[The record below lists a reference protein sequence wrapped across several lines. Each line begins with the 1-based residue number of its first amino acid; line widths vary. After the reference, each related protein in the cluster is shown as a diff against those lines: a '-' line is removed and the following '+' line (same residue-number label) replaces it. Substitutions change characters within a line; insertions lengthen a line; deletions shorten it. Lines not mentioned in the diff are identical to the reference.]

1 MRRALLSLALLSPA
15 GCFALKLD
23 EFPAPRCASQMDC
36 DYLNRAERIEAAAC
50 MRYQCAMQ
58 ERVCVLAPRDDDGD
72 GDPSPA
78 CGGRDC
84 DDANAL
90 RVGNPANPRGREVCD
105 GVDNNC
111 NEIIDEGMFLRGPA
125 QAVVSGGAAPTTLVA
140 AERIGGGV
148 EVLVG
153 SQGTL
158 GAVSSGMVQPLR
170 YRSQIARPGMLEQ
183 RDDACPVLDASGN
196 VGAGRCTFQEAALAP
211 MDPTRWFLLSLNTSG
226 CAQGQLRAGWFDA
239 ARQVVLAEPAS
250 PIAVG
255 IDVSRTSACTGAR
268 RSPAAPGATGVAL
281 ASLLAEGAPAKALGA
296 WSARARDAAGC
307 GMSSNVEAM
316 GFWLA
321 STRLQDSTQVSG
333 VRGTNDSSPVVLGM
347 TAGSGAPAV
356 SALGDAFSVAYGSV
370 GGGLRVQVIPAFAVP
385 DGALDVSR
393 MPFALT
399 GPSATAVD
407 AVVTAPG
414 PVSGPVV
421 ELGVAWKDGCAAE
434 GAVWFSRVSL
444 DRTNPQGSRAS
455 DPVRLSTAGSR
466 PALVYATQ
474 PMVVPGARRGAV
486 QVTAANAGGWLV
498 AWSEGT
504 RILARRVAAADGA
517 PVDGEAAV
525 LGESAMGGA
534 GVRLGRL
541 AAGEGDEISF
551 VMPGVSDGLFG
562 GSALCRPRR

>member
-1 MRRALLSLALLSPA
+1 MRRVLLSFALIGPV

-90 RVGNPANPRGREVCD
+90 RVGNPANPRSREVCD
-105 GVDNNC
+105 GIDNNC
-111 NEIIDEGMFLRGPA
+111 NEIIDEGALLRGPA
-125 QAVVSGGAAPTTLVA
+125 RAVVSGGAAATTLVS
-140 AERIGGGV
+140 AERISGGM

-153 SQGTL
+153 AQSAL
-158 GAVSSGMVQPLR
+158 GVASSGMVLPLQ
-170 YRSQIARPGMLEQ
+170 YRSQLRQADRLDQ
-183 RDDACPVLDASGN
+183 QDNACPVIDSSGN
-196 VGAGRCTFQEAALAP
+196 FAAGRCSFQEAALAP
-211 MDPTRWFLLSLNTSG
+211 MDPSRWFLLTVSASS
-226 CAQGQLRAGWFDA
+226 CMQGQLRAGWFDA
-239 ARQVVLAEPAS
+239 TRAVVLAQPAS
-250 PIAVG
+250 NIAVG
-255 IDVSRTSACTGAR
+255 IDVSQSVSCTGAR
-268 RSPAAPGATGVAL
+268 RTPFVAGATGVSL
-281 ASLLAEGAPAKALGA
+281 ASIVAEGAPSRALGA
-296 WSARARDAAGC
+296 WLARARNVAGC

-316 GFWLA
+316 GLWLA
-321 STRLQDSTQVSG
+321 STRLQDSTLVSG
-333 VRGTNDSSPVVLGM
+333 VRGTNDGSPVVLGT

-356 SALGDAFSVAYGSV
+356 SALGDVFSVAYGSV

-385 DGALDVSR
+385 DGSLDVSR
-393 MPFALT
+393 MAFALT
-399 GPSATAVD
+399 GPSTTAVD

-414 PVSGPVV
+414 PSTAGVV

-434 GAVWFSRVSL
+434 GALWFSRVSL

-455 DPVRLSTAGSR
+455 EPVRLSTAGSH
-466 PALVYATQ
+466 PALVYSPQ

-498 AWSEGT
+498 AWSEGA
-504 RILARRVAAADGA
+504 RVLARRVAAADGV
-517 PVDGEAAV
+517 PVDAEATA
-525 LGESAMGGA
+525 LGDNAMGGV
-534 GVRLGRL
+534 GVRLGRMG
-541 AAGEGDEISF
+541 ADATDDVTY

-562 GSALCRPRR
+562 GSAVCRPRR